1 MKTSV
6 YLHEDLRQNTPVF
19 LPFFIA
25 FSAVLDGLGALAI
38 YLRSEKG
45 V

>member
-6 YLHEDLRQNTPVF
+6 TCLKTLDKIRWFFYLF
-19 LPFFIA
+19 MA
-25 FSAVLDGLGALAI
+25 FSAVLDGLAALAI

>member
-1 MKTSV
+1 MKTFDKIPWFF
-6 YLHEDLRQNTPVF
+6 YF
-19 LPFFIA
+19 FFIA

-38 YLRSEKG
+38 YLGSEKG

>member
-1 MKTSV
+1 MKTFDKIRRFF
-6 YLHEDLRQNTPVF
+6 YL
-19 LPFFIA
+19 FIA

>member
-6 YLHEDLRQNTPVF
+6 YLPEDLRQNTPVF
-19 LPFFIA
+19 YLFIA

-38 YLRSEKG
+38 YLCSEKG

>member
-6 YLHEDLRQNTPVF
+6 YLPEDLRQNTPVF
-19 LPFFIA
+19 LPFYSV
-25 FSAVLDGLGALAI
+25 SAVLDGLGALAI

>member
-1 MKTSV
+1 MKTFDKMNARFF
-6 YLHEDLRQNTPVF
+6 YL
-19 LPFFIA
+19 FFIA

-38 YLRSEKG
+38 YLGSEKG